1 MVPDSSPRASKG
13 VLALAWRLSSHFFA
27 RGPAFLGC
35 ILFRWVRAS
44 APAGCSP
51 RGLGGVVSLLRGL
64 NALRNASA
72 GLVVP
77 SCELAV
83 ARVHGRGPSSRAGM
97 LTLSTVRPEPGL
109 REQPPSLR
117 TGREG
122 DQGQTR
128 LFTYAPTSPFRK
140 EEGGS
145 APCYPRWAPNMVSP
159 VSCKRVIRVDV
170 RAPFVRGRLGAQR
183 HAQKYLRV
191 ICRTRSPGD
200 GVRGLDASL
209 RWDSVTRSFPLVSE
223 MS

>member
-13 VLALAWRLSSHFFA
+13 VLELAWRLSSHFFA

-51 RGLGGVVSLLRGL
+51 RGLGGVVTLLRGL
-64 NALRNASA
+64 NALRNALA

-97 LTLSTVRPEPGL
+97 LTLSTVWPEPGL

-117 TGREG
+117 TEREDG
-122 DQGQTR
+122 QGQTR
-128 LFTYAPTSPFRK
+128 LFYIRPCVAFPQGGGGKSAMLPL
-140 EEGGS
+140 EGAEHGVS
-145 APCYPRWAPNMVSP
+145 SELLTGNLSGRPCP
-159 VSCKRVIRVDV
+159 
-170 RAPFVRGRLGAQR
+170 
-183 HAQKYLRV
+183 
-191 ICRTRSPGD
+191 IC
-200 GVRGLDASL
+200 
-209 RWDSVTRSFPLVSE
+209 
-223 MS
+223 